1 MLHSCSRGASLDD
14 TFVKVLVL
22 LRVLSLVFK
31 RKNSEIAF
39 RVFSSKHTRFFT
51 FANEISFEVL

>member
-1 MLHSCSRGASLDD
+1 MDD

-22 LRVLSLVFK
+22 LRVSSLIFK

-39 RVFSSKHTRFFT
+39 RVFSSEHPRLFT
-51 FANEISFEVL
+51 FANQISFEVR